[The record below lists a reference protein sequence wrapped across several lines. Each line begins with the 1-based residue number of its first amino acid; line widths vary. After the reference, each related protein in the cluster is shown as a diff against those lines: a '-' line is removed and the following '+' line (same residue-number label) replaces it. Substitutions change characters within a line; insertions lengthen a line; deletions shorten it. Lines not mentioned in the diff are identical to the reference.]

1 MKETKINQNTKL
13 LGDIELFITKSLGLV
28 KELEKSNEF
37 VHYWLNCYDSERFDA
52 VDLFHAVVFDES
64 LNFEPSDLYHNTWG
78 RSTNGAGNDFCYEW
92 SSSTSHSR
100 RGINAKKINVPSK
113 FNAGP
118 IHLALGHHETDSK
131 DVLFIPTEC
140 LMAGRNRE
148 LYPTLK
154 RLTPRGSFP
163 SEFYSESISGA
174 YNRMR
179 SEISHAV
186 VVYRVDQ
193 NGDQD
198 VSVRWYSN
206 HASNKYWSDFFSL
219 NDVFDHLW
227 EGLQIYPYGY

>member
-1 MKETKINQNTKL
+1 MKERKINQNTKL
-13 LGDIELFITKSLGLV
+13 LEDLELGITKSLDLV
-28 KELEKSNEF
+28 RALEKTNEF
-37 VHYWLNCYDSERFDA
+37 VNYWLCCYDSERFEA

-64 LNFEPSDLYHNTWG
+64 LNFEPSELYSNTWV
-78 RSTNGAGNDFCYEW
+78 RSKGTGNNYCYEW
-92 SSSTSHSR
+92 SSDASDR
-100 RGINAKKINVPSK
+100 RNSKKINVPSK

-118 IHLALGHHETDSK
+118 IHLSLGHHETDSK

-198 VSVRWYSN
+198 VSVRWHSSR
-206 HASNKYWSDFFSL
+206 ASRYSDFFPI
-219 NDVFDHLW
+219 DAVFDHLW
-227 EGLQIYPYGY
+227 EGISVYPFSY

>member
-1 MKETKINQNTKL
+1 VKETKINQNTKL
-13 LGDIELFITKSLGLV
+13 LKDLELGITKSLDLV
-28 KELEKSNEF
+28 RALEKTNEF
-37 VHYWLNCYDSERFDA
+37 VNYWLCCYDSERFEA

-64 LNFEPSDLYHNTWG
+64 LNFEPSELYHNTWA
-78 RSTNGAGNDFCYEW
+78 RSTNGTGNDYCYEW
-92 SSSTSHSR
+92 SSSKSHSR
-100 RGINAKKINVPSK
+100 KGINGKKINVPSK

-118 IHLALGHHETDSK
+118 IHLSLGHHETDSK

-198 VSVRWYSN
+198 VSVRWHSS
-206 HASNKYWSDFFSL
+206 HASRYSDFFPL
-219 NDVFDHLW
+219 DAVFDHLW
-227 EGLQIYPYGY
+227 EGISVYPFSY

>member
-13 LGDIELFITKSLGLV
+13 LKDLELGITKSLDLV
-28 KELEKSNEF
+28 RALEKTNEF
-37 VHYWLNCYDSERFDA
+37 VNYWLCAYDSERFEA

-64 LNFEPSDLYHNTWG
+64 LNFEPSELYHNTWA
-78 RSTNGAGNDFCYEW
+78 RSTNGTGNDYCYQW
-92 SSSTSHSR
+92 SSSKFHSR
-100 RGINAKKINVPSK
+100 KGINSKKINVPSK

-118 IHLALGHHETDSK
+118 IHLSLGHHETDSK
-131 DVLFIPTEC
+131 DVLFIPTKC

-154 RLTPRGSFP
+154 RLTPKGSFP

-198 VSVRWYSN
+198 VSVRWHSS
-206 HASNKYWSDFFSL
+206 HASRYSDFFPL
-219 NDVFDHLW
+219 DAVFDHLW
-227 EGLQIYPYGY
+227 EGISVYPFSY

>member
-1 MKETKINQNTKL
+1 VKETKINQNTKL
-13 LGDIELFITKSLGLV
+13 LKDLELGITKSLDLV
-28 KELEKSNEF
+28 RALEKTNEF
-37 VHYWLNCYDSERFDA
+37 VNYWLCCYDSERFEA

-64 LNFEPSDLYHNTWG
+64 LNFEPSELYHNTWA
-78 RSTNGAGNDFCYEW
+78 RSTNGTGNDYCYEW
-92 SSSTSHSR
+92 SSSKSHSR
-100 RGINAKKINVPSK
+100 KGINSKKINVPSK

-118 IHLALGHHETDSK
+118 IHLSLGHHETDSK

-198 VSVRWYSN
+198 VSVRWHSS
-206 HASNKYWSDFFSL
+206 HASRYSDFFPL
-219 NDVFDHLW
+219 DAVFDHLW
-227 EGLQIYPYGY
+227 EGISVYPFSY